1 MSDIDVQY
9 TLYSILTVVNN
20 LAPHNIVALFLN

>member
-1 MSDIDVQY
+1 MSYSDVQY
-9 TLYSILTVVNN
+9 TCIVTVVNN